1 MSDTQNMRAA
11 NAIATVFGVGF
22 VKPAPGTAASVVAL
36 PVAWLIAEFLGRWW
50 LVVAAIV
57 VLAVGA
63 WACELYARAKG
74 DPDPSECVIDEVAGQ
89 WIICAFA
96 PVSILAY
103 VIAFVL
109 FRLFDILKPWP
120 ISVAEREVPGGLG
133 IMADDVVAALMGAVI
148 LVVLNQ
154 LGLF

>member
-1 MSDTQNMRAA
+1 MNDTSNTRAA
-11 NAIATVFGVGF
+11 NAIATVFGIGF
-22 VKPAPGTAASVVAL
+22 VRPAPGTAASVVAL
-36 PVAWLIAEFLGRWW
+36 PVAWLIAAFLGRWW
-50 LVVAAIV
+50 LVLAAIA

-63 WACELYARAKG
+63 WACEIYARSKG

-103 VIAFVL
+103 VVAFIL

-120 ISVAEREVPGGLG
+120 INIVEKEVPGGLG
-133 IMADDVVAALMGAVI
+133 IMADDVVAALMGAII
-148 LVVLNQ
+148 LIVLTQ
-154 LGLF
+154 LGLL